1 MKRGVLF
8 CLVLMCC
15 SMASVAKSRVY
26 LLGDGSMAV
35 AADSAIMG
43 WGEALNEY
51 LAQGVTLQNEAKE
64 GMSLKIFLENGGEE
78 KISELPAK
86 SIVFLQF
93 GGNDLND
100 TNLEQYSSLDLFV
113 RRYSSL
119 IKKAINEKLQVV
131 LCTPLARPYYHE
143 GRWIDR
149 LGGYDDAVRRLA
161 KLYHLPLLDLEEQTR
176 EWWMSMS
183 EVEASIY
190 YFDSVENEA
199 FLLTEEG
206 AKKVAEMA
214 ANMMRNQKDSKIKK
228 LIKK

>member
-15 SMASVAKSRVY
+15 SMVSVAKSRVY

-93 GGNDLND
+93 GGNDLID

-113 RRYSSL
+113 RRYNSL

-161 KLYHLPLLDLEEQTR
+161 KLYHLPLFDLEEQTR

>member
-26 LLGDGSMAV
+26 LLGEGSMAV

-93 GGNDLND
+93 GGNDLID

-113 RRYSSL
+113 RRYNSL

-199 FLLTEEG
+199 FLLTEDG

>member
-51 LAQGVTLQNEAKE
+51 LSQGVTLQNEAKE

-93 GGNDLND
+93 GGNDLID

-183 EVEASIY
+183 EVEVSIY
-190 YFDSVENEA
+190 YIDSVENEA

>member
-64 GMSLKIFLENGGEE
+64 GMSLKIFLENAGEE

-93 GGNDLND
+93 GGNDLID

-113 RRYSSL
+113 RRYNSL

-199 FLLTEEG
+199 FLLTEDG

>member
-51 LAQGVTLQNEAKE
+51 LSQGVTLQNEAKE
-64 GMSLKIFLENGGEE
+64 GMSLKTFLENGGEE

-93 GGNDLND
+93 GGNDLID

-113 RRYSSL
+113 RRYNSL

-161 KLYHLPLLDLEEQTR
+161 KLYHLPLLDLEEQIR

>member
-15 SMASVAKSRVY
+15 SMVSVAKSRVY

-93 GGNDLND
+93 GGNDLID

-113 RRYSSL
+113 RRYNSL

-183 EVEASIY
+183 EVEVSIY
-190 YFDSVENEA
+190 YIDSVENEA

>member
-1 MKRGVLF
+1 
-8 CLVLMCC
+8 
-15 SMASVAKSRVY
+15 MASVAKSRVY

-51 LAQGVTLQNEAKE
+51 LSQGVTLQNEAKE
-64 GMSLKIFLENGGEE
+64 GMSLKTFLENGGEE

-183 EVEASIY
+183 EVEVSIY
-190 YFDSVENEA
+190 YIDSVENEA

>member
-93 GGNDLND
+93 GGNDLID
-100 TNLEQYSSLDLFV
+100 TNIEQYSSLDLFV
-113 RRYSSL
+113 RHYNSL

-199 FLLTEEG
+199 FLLTEDG

>member
-15 SMASVAKSRVY
+15 SMVSVAKSRVY

-93 GGNDLND
+93 GGNDLID

-119 IKKAINEKLQVV
+119 IKRAINEKLQVV

-183 EVEASIY
+183 EIEASIY

>member
-35 AADSAIMG
+35 EADSAIMG

-93 GGNDLND
+93 GGNDLID

-113 RRYSSL
+113 RRYNSL

-199 FLLTEEG
+199 FLLTEDG

>member
-93 GGNDLND
+93 GGNDLID

-113 RRYSSL
+113 RRYNSL

-228 LIKK
+228 LVKK

>member
-1 MKRGVLF
+1 
-8 CLVLMCC
+8 
-15 SMASVAKSRVY
+15 MASVAKSRVY

-51 LAQGVTLQNEAKE
+51 LAQGVTLQNETKE

-86 SIVFLQF
+86 SIVSLQF
-93 GGNDLND
+93 GGNDLID

-113 RRYSSL
+113 RRYNSL

>member
-64 GMSLKIFLENGGEE
+64 GMSLKTFLENGGEE

-113 RRYSSL
+113 RRYNSL

-161 KLYHLPLLDLEEQTR
+161 KLYHLPLLDLEEQIR

>member
-93 GGNDLND
+93 GGNDLID

>member
-1 MKRGVLF
+1 
-8 CLVLMCC
+8 
-15 SMASVAKSRVY
+15 MASVAKSRLY

-93 GGNDLND
+93 GGNDLID

-161 KLYHLPLLDLEEQTR
+161 KLYHLPLLNLEEQTR

>member
-26 LLGDGSMAV
+26 LLGEGSMAV

-93 GGNDLND
+93 GGNDLID

-113 RRYSSL
+113 RRYNSL

-149 LGGYDDAVRRLA
+149 LGGYDDAVCRLA

>member
-1 MKRGVLF
+1 MKRVVLF
-8 CLVLMCC
+8 WLVLMSF

-93 GGNDLND
+93 GGNDLID

>member
-1 MKRGVLF
+1 
-8 CLVLMCC
+8 
-15 SMASVAKSRVY
+15 MASVAKSRVY

-93 GGNDLND
+93 GGNDLID

-113 RRYSSL
+113 RRYNSL

>member
-51 LAQGVTLQNEAKE
+51 LAQGITLQNEAKE

-93 GGNDLND
+93 GGNDLID

>member
-93 GGNDLND
+93 GGNDLID

-113 RRYSSL
+113 RRYNSL

-176 EWWMSMS
+176 EWWMSKS

-190 YFDSVENEA
+190 YIDSVENEA
-199 FLLTEEG
+199 FLLTEDG

>member
-93 GGNDLND
+93 GGNDLID

-113 RRYSSL
+113 RRYNSL

-190 YFDSVENEA
+190 YFDLVENEA
-199 FLLTEEG
+199 FLLTEDG

>member
-15 SMASVAKSRVY
+15 SMVSVAKSRVY

-64 GMSLKIFLENGGEE
+64 GMSLKTFLENGGEE

-93 GGNDLND
+93 GGNDLID

-113 RRYSSL
+113 RRYNSL

-161 KLYHLPLLDLEEQTR
+161 KLYHLPLLDLEEQIR

>member
-1 MKRGVLF
+1 
-8 CLVLMCC
+8 
-15 SMASVAKSRVY
+15 MASVAKSRVY
-26 LLGDGSMAV
+26 LLGDGSMAL

-93 GGNDLND
+93 GGNDLID

-113 RRYSSL
+113 RRYNSL

-199 FLLTEEG
+199 FLLTEDG

>member
-15 SMASVAKSRVY
+15 SMVSVAKSRVY

-93 GGNDLND
+93 GGNDLID

-113 RRYSSL
+113 RRYNSL

-161 KLYHLPLLDLEEQTR
+161 KLYHLPLLDLEEQIR

>member
-1 MKRGVLF
+1 
-8 CLVLMCC
+8 
-15 SMASVAKSRVY
+15 MASVAKSRVY

-93 GGNDLND
+93 GGNDLID

-143 GRWIDR
+143 GRWIDC

>member
-15 SMASVAKSRVY
+15 SVASVAKSRVY

-93 GGNDLND
+93 GGNDLID

-113 RRYSSL
+113 RRYNSL

-199 FLLTEEG
+199 FLLTEDG

>member
-43 WGEALNEY
+43 WGQALNEY

-93 GGNDLND
+93 GGNDLID

-183 EVEASIY
+183 EVEESIY
-190 YFDSVENEA
+190 YIDSVENEA
-199 FLLTEEG
+199 FLLTEDG

>member
-1 MKRGVLF
+1 
-8 CLVLMCC
+8 
-15 SMASVAKSRVY
+15 MASVAKSRVY

-93 GGNDLND
+93 GGNDLID

-199 FLLTEEG
+199 FLLTEDG

>member
-15 SMASVAKSRVY
+15 SMVSVAKSRVY

-51 LAQGVTLQNEAKE
+51 LSQGVTLQNEAKE

-93 GGNDLND
+93 GGNDLID

-113 RRYSSL
+113 RRYNSL

-161 KLYHLPLLDLEEQTR
+161 KLYHLPLLDLEEQIR

>member
-26 LLGDGSMAV
+26 LLGDSSMAV

-93 GGNDLND
+93 GGNDLID

-113 RRYSSL
+113 RRYNSL

-190 YFDSVENEA
+190 YIDSVENEA
-199 FLLTEEG
+199 FLLTEDG

>member
-93 GGNDLND
+93 GGNDLID

-113 RRYSSL
+113 RRYNSL

-199 FLLTEEG
+199 FLLTEDG

>member
-26 LLGDGSMAV
+26 LLGDGSMGV
-35 AADSAIMG
+35 VADSAIMG
-43 WGEALNEY
+43 WGDAVSEH
-51 LAQGVTLQNEAKE
+51 LAKGVTLQNEAKE

-113 RRYSSL
+113 RRYNSL

-199 FLLTEEG
+199 FLLTEDG

-214 ANMMRNQKDSKIKK
+214 TNMMRNQKDSKIKK

>member
-93 GGNDLND
+93 GGNDLID

-183 EVEASIY
+183 EIEASIY

>member
-93 GGNDLND
+93 GGNDLID

-119 IKKAINEKLQVV
+119 IKRAINEKLQVV

-183 EVEASIY
+183 EIEASIY

>member
-93 GGNDLND
+93 GGNVLID

-183 EVEASIY
+183 EVEVSIY
-190 YFDSVENEA
+190 YIDSVENEA

>member
-26 LLGDGSMAV
+26 LLGEGSMAV

-93 GGNDLND
+93 GGNDLID

-113 RRYSSL
+113 RRYNSL

-161 KLYHLPLLDLEEQTR
+161 KLYHLPLLDIEEQTR

-199 FLLTEEG
+199 FLLTEDG

>member
-93 GGNDLND
+93 GGNDLID
-100 TNLEQYSSLDLFV
+100 TNIEQYSSLDLFV
-113 RRYSSL
+113 RHYNSL

-176 EWWMSMS
+176 EWWMLMS

-190 YFDSVENEA
+190 YIDSVENET
-199 FLLTEEG
+199 FLLTEDG

>member
-93 GGNDLND
+93 GGNDLID
-100 TNLEQYSSLDLFV
+100 TNIEQYSSLDLFV
-113 RRYSSL
+113 RHYNSL